1 MKHHRMFIALVA
13 ASLFSTLLPAQGQG
27 GMVRKG
33 VTELIEAFSKSGAR
47 ESAKELAELGGETAV
62 REVLEKAARQGGDEL
77 VGQVVAL
84 GKSGGARALKV
95 LDADPALMAK
105 ALRGVPEGKLADS
118 VIEAA
123 RNPEL
128 MARLVRTHGDE
139 ALTAAA
145 RHPGIGGEVIETF
158 GSSGLKATRELGTDQ
173 VIVLAKTKGFRELPT
188 AAQRKFLGLLDQN
201 PRAVTN
207 LLKLAAGGAAI
218 VLTVDFVNQLEA
230 EMFGEG
236 GRLVRPMITFG
247 WIIGGLIVAALA
259 GYAAIKLWGVWRFT
273 RRTVRP

>member
-1 MKHHRMFIALVA
+1 MKHPRMFIALVA
-13 ASLFSTLLPAQGQG
+13 ASLFFTLLPAHGQG

-33 VTELIEAFSKSGAR
+33 VTELIEVFTKSGAR

-105 ALRGVPEGKLADS
+105 ALRGLPEGKLADS

-158 GSSGLKATRELGTDQ
+158 GASGLKATRELGTDQ
-173 VIVLAKTKGFRELPT
+173 VIVLAKTKGFRELPA

-207 LLKLAAGGAAI
+207 LLKLAAGGTAI
-218 VLTVDFVNQLEA
+218 VLTVDFVNKLEA

-236 GRLVRPMITFG
+236 GRLVRPMITYS
-247 WIIGGLIVAALA
+247 WVIGGLIVAVLA
-259 GYAAIKLWGVWRFT
+259 GYAAIKLWGVWRVT
-273 RRTVRP
+273 RRTARA